1 MCWLFSTLA
10 KFYDLGSVKVKY
22 LSTFIY
28 DFSKP
33 QLEGAING
41 KVAYHDPCHL
51 GRHSGVYE
59 EPRYIISDIARLDL
73 VEFRE
78 NREKSMCCDAG
89 GGLLS
94 AFEDLAQQV
103 ALTS

>member
-33 QLEGAING
+33 QLESAING
-41 KVAYHDPCHL
+41 KAAYHDLRHL
-51 GRHSGVYE
+51 DRHSGIYE
-59 EPRYIISDIARLDL
+59 EPQYAISDIARLDL
-73 VEFRE
+73 VKFRE